1 MTQPDS
7 IIIFFYAFTD
17 SESRRLLLPTCCEHV
32 KLHLLAKEE
41 LKLCSDILGEI
52 ISFLYSAK
60 NHSQLTTTPPPVSE
74 NDNNENSHSNT
85 IGEAIDRDVYIL
97 VDILMQPLMQSL
109 MGLEKEILSTVTVS
123 IT

>member
-1 MTQPDS
+1 M
-7 IIIFFYAFTD
+7 
-17 SESRRLLLPTCCEHV
+17 

-41 LKLCSDILGEI
+41 LKLCSDIMGEI
-52 ISFLYSAK
+52 ISFLYSTK
-60 NHSQLTTTPPPVSE
+60 NHSQITTPTAE
-74 NDNNENSHSNT
+74 NNNNNDNENISNT
-85 IGEAIDRDVYIL
+85 GEVVDRDVYIL

>member
-1 MTQPDS
+1 MTQLL
-7 IIIFFYAFTD
+7 FFFFAFTD

-60 NHSQLTTTPPPVSE
+60 NHSQLTTTPPPAE
-74 NDNNENSHSNT
+74 NNNNENSHSST
-85 IGEAIDRDVYIL
+85 IGEAVDRDVYIL

-109 MGLEKEILSTVTVS
+109 MGLEKEILSTITVS

>member
-1 MTQPDS
+1 MTQIDL

-60 NHSQLTTTPPPVSE
+60 NHSQLTTTPPPTE
-74 NDNNENSHSNT
+74 NNNNANSNSNT

>member
-1 MTQPDS
+1 MLC
-7 IIIFFYAFTD
+7 IFTD

-41 LKLCSDILGEI
+41 LKLCSDIMGEI
-52 ISFLYSAK
+52 ISFLYSSK
-60 NHSQLTTTPPPVSE
+60 NNHSQITTPPPAE
-74 NDNNENSHSNT
+74 NNNNNNNNENENGNGNSNT
-85 IGEAIDRDVYIL
+85 GEAIDRDVYIL
-97 VDILMQPLMQSL
+97 VEILMQPLTQSL

>member
-1 MTQPDS
+1 MTQLL
-7 IIIFFYAFTD
+7 FFFFAFTD

-60 NHSQLTTTPPPVSE
+60 NHSQLTTTPPPTE
-74 NDNNENSHSNT
+74 NNNNENSNSST

-109 MGLEKEILSTVTVS
+109 MGLEKEILSTITVS